1 MTLPARQQRTLDG
14 IAESLRISEPRLTA
28 MFGIFTR
35 LTGTDQP
42 PAREQLAETGVLSRL
57 AARCHRFPG
66 IRIEFGRRACRRA
79 LILGQVAIAFVL
91 LAVLIGV
98 SPGHAGSCSP
108 RLPRAALGMAA
119 RSQVCAAQAGRLRGS
134 SATPR

>member
-1 MTLPARQQRTLDG
+1 MTLPAREQRTLDG
-14 IAESLRISEPRLTA
+14 IAESLRISEPRLSA

-35 LTGTDQP
+35 LTASDQP
-42 PAREQLAETGVLSRL
+42 PCREQLAETGALTRL
-57 AARCHRFPG
+57 AARWHGRPG
-66 IRIEFGRRACRRA
+66 TGNELGRRAWRRA
-79 LILGQVAIAFVL
+79 LVLGQVAIAFVL

-119 RSQVCAAQAGRLRGS
+119 RSQGCAAQAGRPQESGLR
-134 SATPR
+134 R